1 MNRLIKA
8 EFYRI
13 RKSTKFTMWILLVT
27 FLTFIIPVLTLTLSP
42 EKPEYNI
49 TNFVQCYMSNSGT
62 LTYMLVPMLA
72 AIVAVM
78 PYDYKTSNYMVI
90 TGNSIHKILVS
101 NIVTVFVSVM
111 LPIAAAFA
119 VLTVIFYLIG
129 GRGDMSGGEL
139 IRNSVL
145 VFIGLTHLI
154 IVSEMIAG
162 VVRHIAAA
170 GAVLVRWMVVDMVIP
185 MGLYFLLD
193 DGGHVVENSYNWLAS
208 TVFTNEEKVFEAA
221 DNKLILCQL
230 LALVIEV
237 ALWYVISCIRHRK
250 RNY

>member
-119 VLTVIFYLIG
+119 VLTVIFYLIA

-145 VFIGLTHLI
+145 VFVGLTHLI

-185 MGLYFLLD
+185 MGLYFFLD
-193 DGGHVVENSYNWLAS
+193 DGGYAAENSYNWLAS
-208 TVFTNEEKVFEAA
+208 TVFTNEERAFEAA

>member
-208 TVFTNEEKVFEAA
+208 TVFTNEGKAFEAA

>member
-72 AIVAVM
+72 VIVAVM

-139 IRNSVL
+139 IRNSVM

-162 VVRHIAAA
+162 VVRHIAAV

-185 MGLYFLLD
+185 MGLYFLLG

-208 TVFTNEEKVFEAA
+208 TVFTNEEKAFEAA

>member
-1 MNRLIKA
+1 MNRLLKA

-27 FLTFIIPVLTLTLSP
+27 FLTFIIPVLTLMLSP

-139 IRNSVL
+139 IRNSAL

-162 VVRHIAAA
+162 VGRHIAAV

-193 DGGHVVENSYNWLAS
+193 DGGHAVENSYNWLAS
-208 TVFTNEEKVFEAA
+208 TVFTNEERAFEAA

>member
-13 RKSTKFTMWILLVT
+13 KKSTKFTMWILLVT

-208 TVFTNEEKVFEAA
+208 TVFTNEEKAFEAA
-221 DNKLILCQL
+221 YNKLILCQL

>member
-208 TVFTNEEKVFEAA
+208 TVFTNEEKAFEVA

>member
-27 FLTFIIPVLTLTLSP
+27 FLTFIIPILTLTLSP

-208 TVFTNEEKVFEAA
+208 TVFTNEEKAFEAA

>member
-90 TGNSIHKILVS
+90 TGNSTHKILVS

-208 TVFTNEEKVFEAA
+208 TVFTNEEKAFEAA

>member
-101 NIVTVFVSVM
+101 NIITVFVSVM

-119 VLTVIFYLIG
+119 VLTVVFYLIG
-129 GRGDMSGGEL
+129 GRGDMSGEAL

-162 VVRHIAAA
+162 IFRHIAAV

-185 MGLYFLLD
+185 MGVYFFLG
-193 DGGHVVENSYNWLAS
+193 DGGHAVENSYNWLAS
-208 TVFTNEEKVFEAA
+208 TVFTNEERAFEAA
-221 DNKLILCQL
+221 DNKLIPCQL

>member
-119 VLTVIFYLIG
+119 VLTVIFYLIA

-185 MGLYFLLD
+185 MGLYFFLD
-193 DGGHVVENSYNWLAS
+193 DGGYAAENSYNWLAS
-208 TVFTNEEKVFEAA
+208 TVFTNEERAFEAA

>member
-145 VFIGLTHLI
+145 VFVGLTHLI

-162 VVRHIAAA
+162 IIRHIAAV

-185 MGLYFLLD
+185 MGLYFFLD
-193 DGGHVVENSYNWLAS
+193 DGGYAAENSYNWLAS
-208 TVFTNEEKVFEAA
+208 TVFTNEERAFEAA

>member
-13 RKSTKFTMWILLVT
+13 RKSTQFTMWILLVT

-101 NIVTVFVSVM
+101 NIVTVFASVM

-119 VLTVIFYLIG
+119 VLTVIFYLIA

-162 VVRHIAAA
+162 IIRHIAAG

-185 MGLYFLLD
+185 MGLYFFLD
-193 DGGHVVENSYNWLAS
+193 DGGHAAENGYNWLAS
-208 TVFTNEEKVFEAA
+208 TVFTNEERAFEAA

>member
-162 VVRHIAAA
+162 VVRHIAAV

-185 MGLYFLLD
+185 MGLYFLLG

-208 TVFTNEEKVFEAA
+208 TVFTNEEKAFEAA

>member
-185 MGLYFLLD
+185 MGLYAA
-193 DGGHVVENSYNWLAS
+193 ENSYNWLAS
-208 TVFTNEEKVFEAA
+208 TGFTNEERAFEAA

>member
-27 FLTFIIPVLTLTLSP
+27 FLTFIISVLTLTLSP

-208 TVFTNEEKVFEAA
+208 TVFTNEEKAFEAA
-221 DNKLILCQL
+221 YNKLILCQL

>member
-145 VFIGLTHLI
+145 VFIGLTRLI

-162 VVRHIAAA
+162 VVRHIAAV
-170 GAVLVRWMVVDMVIP
+170 GAVLS
-185 MGLYFLLD
+185 
-193 DGGHVVENSYNWLAS
+193 DGW
-208 TVFTNEEKVFEAA
+208 
-221 DNKLILCQL
+221 
-230 LALVIEV
+230 
-237 ALWYVISCIRHRK
+237 
-250 RNY
+250 

>member
-1 MNRLIKA
+1 
-8 EFYRI
+8 
-13 RKSTKFTMWILLVT
+13 
-27 FLTFIIPVLTLTLSP
+27 
-42 EKPEYNI
+42 
-49 TNFVQCYMSNSGT
+49 MSNSGT

-72 AIVAVM
+72 VIVAVM

-101 NIVTVFVSVM
+101 NIITVFVSVM

-119 VLTVIFYLIG
+119 VITAIFCLMG
-129 GRGDMSGGEL
+129 GRGDMSGEAL

-145 VFIGLTHLI
+145 VFIGLSHLI

-162 VVRHIAAA
+162 IVRHIAAV

-185 MGLYFLLD
+185 MGVYFFLG
-193 DGGHVVENSYNWLAS
+193 DGGHAVENSYNWLAS
-208 TVFTNEEKVFEAA
+208 TVFTNEERAFETAY
-221 DNKLILCQL
+221 NKLILCQL

>member
-119 VLTVIFYLIG
+119 VLTVIFYLIA

-162 VVRHIAAA
+162 IIRHIAAV

-185 MGLYFLLD
+185 MGLYFLLG

-208 TVFTNEEKVFEAA
+208 TVFTNEEKAFEAA

>member
-185 MGLYFLLD
+185 MGLYFFLD
-193 DGGHVVENSYNWLAS
+193 DGEHVAENSYNWLAS
-208 TVFTNEEKVFEAA
+208 TVLTNEERAFEAA

>member
-185 MGLYFLLD
+185 MGLYFFLD
-193 DGGHVVENSYNWLAS
+193 DGGHAAENSYNWLAS
-208 TVFTNEEKVFEAA
+208 TVFTNEERAFEAA

>member
-162 VVRHIAAA
+162 IIRHIAAV

-185 MGLYFLLD
+185 MGLYFFLD
-193 DGGHVVENSYNWLAS
+193 DGGYAAENSYNWLAS
-208 TVFTNEEKVFEAA
+208 TVFTNEERAFEAA

>member
-170 GAVLVRWMVVDMVIP
+170 GAVLVRWMVVAMVIP
-185 MGLYFLLD
+185 MGLYFFLD
-193 DGGHVVENSYNWLAS
+193 DGGYAAENSYNWLAS
-208 TVFTNEEKVFEAA
+208 TVFTNEERAFEAA

>member
-162 VVRHIAAA
+162 VVIHIAAA

-208 TVFTNEEKVFEAA
+208 TVFTNEEKAFEAA

>member
-208 TVFTNEEKVFEAA
+208 TVFTNEEKAFEAA

>member
-208 TVFTNEEKVFEAA
+208 TVFTNEGKAFEAA
-221 DNKLILCQL
+221 DNKLILCQF

>member
-208 TVFTNEEKVFEAA
+208 TVFTNEEKAFEAA
-221 DNKLILCQL
+221 YNKLILCQL

>member
-1 MNRLIKA
+1 
-8 EFYRI
+8 
-13 RKSTKFTMWILLVT
+13 
-27 FLTFIIPVLTLTLSP
+27 
-42 EKPEYNI
+42 
-49 TNFVQCYMSNSGT
+49 MSNSGT

-208 TVFTNEEKVFEAA
+208 TVFTNEEKAFEAA
-221 DNKLILCQL
+221 YNKLILCQL

>member
-90 TGNSIHKILVS
+90 TGNNIHKILVS

-193 DGGHVVENSYNWLAS
+193 DGGHAAENSYNWLAS
-208 TVFTNEEKVFEAA
+208 TVFTNEEKAFEAA

>member
-119 VLTVIFYLIG
+119 VLTVIFYLIA

-145 VFIGLTHLI
+145 VFVGLTHLI

-162 VVRHIAAA
+162 VGRHIAAV

-185 MGLYFLLD
+185 MGLYFFLD
-193 DGGHVVENSYNWLAS
+193 DGGYAAENSYNWLAS
-208 TVFTNEEKVFEAA
+208 TVFTNEERAFEAA

>member
-119 VLTVIFYLIG
+119 VLTVIFYLIA

-208 TVFTNEEKVFEAA
+208 TVFTNEEKAFEAA

>member
-193 DGGHVVENSYNWLAS
+193 DEGHVVENSYNWLAS
-208 TVFTNEEKVFEAA
+208 TVFTNEEKAFEAA

>member
-119 VLTVIFYLIG
+119 VLTVIFYLIA

-145 VFIGLTHLI
+145 GFVGLTHLI

-162 VVRHIAAA
+162 IIRHIAAV

-185 MGLYFLLD
+185 MGLYFFLD
-193 DGGHVVENSYNWLAS
+193 DGGYAAENSYNWLAS
-208 TVFTNEEKVFEAA
+208 TVFTNEERAFEAA

>member
-162 VVRHIAAA
+162 VVRHIAAV

-208 TVFTNEEKVFEAA
+208 TVFTNEEKAFEAA

>member
-27 FLTFIIPVLTLTLSP
+27 FLTFIISVLTLTLSP

-162 VVRHIAAA
+162 VVRHIAAV

-185 MGLYFLLD
+185 MGLYFLLG

-208 TVFTNEEKVFEAA
+208 TVFTNEEKAFEAA

>member
-111 LPIAAAFA
+111 LPIAAVFA
-119 VLTVIFYLIG
+119 VLTVIFYLIA

-145 VFIGLTHLI
+145 VFVGLTHLI

-162 VVRHIAAA
+162 IIRHIAAV

-185 MGLYFLLD
+185 MGLYFFLD
-193 DGGHVVENSYNWLAS
+193 DGGYAAENSYNWLAS
-208 TVFTNEEKVFEAA
+208 TVFTNEERAFEAA

>member
-119 VLTVIFYLIG
+119 VLTVIFYLIA

-162 VVRHIAAA
+162 IIRHIAAV

-185 MGLYFLLD
+185 MGLYFFLD
-193 DGGHVVENSYNWLAS
+193 DGGYAAENSYNWLAS
-208 TVFTNEEKVFEAA
+208 TVFTNEERAFEAA

>member
-62 LTYMLVPMLA
+62 LTYVLVPMLA

-162 VVRHIAAA
+162 VVRHIAAV

-208 TVFTNEEKVFEAA
+208 TVFTNEEKAFEAA

>member
-90 TGNSIHKILVS
+90 TGNSIHKILLS

-119 VLTVIFYLIG
+119 VLTVIFYLIA

-185 MGLYFLLD
+185 MGLYFFLD
-193 DGGHVVENSYNWLAS
+193 DGGYAAENSYNWLAS
-208 TVFTNEEKVFEAA
+208 TVFTNEERAFEAA

>member
-111 LPIAAAFA
+111 LPIAEAFA

-139 IRNSVL
+139 IRNSVM

-162 VVRHIAAA
+162 VVRHIAAV

-185 MGLYFLLD
+185 MGLYFLLG

-208 TVFTNEEKVFEAA
+208 TVFTNEEKVFEAV